1 MTAQFIDDGQEKSVG
16 LILRETRE
24 ARGLCLDDVAKVT
37 RVGKG
42 YLTALE
48 EEMFDKLPSAV
59 YVKGFLR
66 VYANYLGL
74 PEKDIIEL
82 YEKKFA
88 GDQFQTPGQSPE
100 TKQVHSGKTAVGIN
114 KKRWYLLPV
123 LIIVATATFYIIQN
137 PPNWQ
142 TGVKERP
149 VPLSVNAKPQQSVSP
164 QPQPVLP
171 TADANR
177 RDFTGDAK
185 DSKNHEVVNYDSR
198 SPKGI
203 VLKIKVIEDGWLDI
217 TIDDAVS
224 QHYELKAGDLIEW
237 KGEKGFTLDIGNAG
251 GIEAELNGKTLK
263 SFGNIGETAHVS
275 LKNERR

>member
-1 MTAQFIDDGQEKSVG
+1 LTAQFIVDGQEKSVG

-59 YVKGFLR
+59 YIKGFLR

-74 PEKDIIEL
+74 SEKDIIAL
-82 YEKKFA
+82 YDKRFA
-88 GDQFQTPGQSPE
+88 GDQFQTTGQLPE
-100 TKQVHSGKTAVGIN
+100 TKQAHRGKTAVGTA
-114 KKRWYLLPV
+114 KKRWYLLLV
-123 LIIVATATFYIIQN
+123 LLIVATAIFHVIQN
-137 PPNWQ
+137 PPKWQ
-142 TGVKERP
+142 AGVKESP
-149 VPLSVNAKPQQSVSP
+149 VPLSVNAKPQQAESP
-164 QPQPVLP
+164 QRQAVLP
-171 TADANR
+171 PADANR
-177 RDFTGDAK
+177 RDFTGDDK
-185 DSKNHEVVNYDSR
+185 DSKNNEVVNYDSR

-203 VLKIKVIEDGWLDI
+203 VLKIKVIKDGWLDI

-251 GIEAELNGKTLK
+251 GIEAELNGKMLK